1 MAGKLVTIATFEQSA
16 RAHLA
21 RGVLEE
27 AGIKAVVTDEAVVTM
42 DWLLG
47 GAVGWVKVQVLEEN
61 ADRAVAVLEEAL
73 GIDAGPVDEAALAA
87 EAEAAGEA
95 DAAEK
100 LQPEPVAVAPIAEVG
115 TVASEALSER
125 DEYARRAFLA
135 AFFSLAFAPLWF
147 YALYL
152 FFNAAFGIGLISDAG
167 RKKVILSGCFLAL
180 GLPLAFF
187 VIPFFAQ
194 ILP

>member
-1 MAGKLVTIATFEQSA
+1 MAGKLVTIATFEQGA

-27 AGIKAVVTDEAVVTM
+27 AGIRATVTDEAVVTM

-47 GAVGWVKVQVLEEN
+47 GAVGWVKVQVLEED
-61 ADRAVAVLEEAL
+61 ADRAVAVLEETL
-73 GIDAGPVDEAALAA
+73 GAETGPVDEAALAA

-95 DAAEK
+95 DAAERP
-100 LQPEPVAVAPIAEVG
+100 QPEPVAIVPIDAAG
-115 TVASEALSER
+115 AQPPSER

-135 AFFSLAFAPLWF
+135 AFFGLIVPLLWF

-152 FFNAAFGIGLISDAG
+152 FLNAAFGTGSISPRYKNRLLAIGALLAIGFFTAMYLI
-167 RKKVILSGCFLAL
+167 AL
-180 GLPLAFF
+180 YRD
-187 VIPFFAQ
+187 PF
-194 ILP
+194 P